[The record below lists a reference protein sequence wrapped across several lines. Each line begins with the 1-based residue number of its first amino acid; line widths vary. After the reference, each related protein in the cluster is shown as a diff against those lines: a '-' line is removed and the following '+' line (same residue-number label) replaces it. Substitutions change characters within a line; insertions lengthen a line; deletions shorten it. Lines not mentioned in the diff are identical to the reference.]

1 MALKIRKLFNTMGDN
16 CIMQDIDDYIS
27 SIIGNRKI
35 SEELGKW
42 LIKKSQ
48 YVRKRIVLTLPVSNR
63 QGIFLSIFRT
73 KTLKKDKKSVKIRTI
88 SSVN

>member
-42 LIKKSQ
+42 LIKKNE
-48 YVRKRIVLTLPVSNR
+48 YFGLGWWKRKTWNVYATY
-63 QGIFLSIFRT
+63 
-73 KTLKKDKKSVKIRTI
+73 
-88 SSVN
+88 